1 MRSSF
6 LSFAPDVSKEQCQAE
21 HWIDIENVSES
32 VKMTPEEIENLNA
45 RILRTSGTEMH
56 DLKSEAFA
64 KEERVVYDK
73 WCGNFL
79 SFGIQGINWTVRDA
93 QNSVNKNVHIK
104 YGIATSQ
111 GVIKQFPMETFLADG
126 SVRSGVG

>member
-45 RILRTSGTEMH
+45 RILRTYGTEMH
-56 DLKSEAFA
+56 DLKNEAFA

-73 WCGNFL
+73 LVDCL
-79 SFGIQGINWTVRDA
+79 EKCLICR
-93 QNSVNKNVHIK
+93 HIRR
-104 YGIATSQ
+104 
-111 GVIKQFPMETFLADG
+111 FAD
-126 SVRSGVG
+126 

>member
-6 LSFAPDVSKEQCQAE
+6 LSFAPDVSKEHCQAE
-21 HWIDIENVSES
+21 HWIDTGNAPGT

-56 DLKSEAFA
+56 DLKNEAFA

-79 SFGIQGINWTVRDA
+79 SFGIQGIKMFISN
-93 QNSVNKNVHIK
+93 
-104 YGIATSQ
+104 
-111 GVIKQFPMETFLADG
+111 MESRLHRG
-126 SVRSGVG
+126 

>member
-56 DLKSEAFA
+56 D
-64 KEERVVYDK
+64 
-73 WCGNFL
+73 
-79 SFGIQGINWTVRDA
+79 
-93 QNSVNKNVHIK
+93 
-104 YGIATSQ
+104 
-111 GVIKQFPMETFLADG
+111 
-126 SVRSGVG
+126 

>member
-21 HWIDIENVSES
+21 HWIDTGNAPGT

-56 DLKSEAFA
+56 DLKNEAFA

-73 WCGNFL
+73 WCVIFL
-79 SFGIQGINWTVRDA
+79 SFGILGINCTVRYA
-93 QNSVNKNVHIK
+93 KNSVYKMFISN
-104 YGIATSQ
+104 
-111 GVIKQFPMETFLADG
+111 MESRLHRG
-126 SVRSGVG
+126 

>member
-45 RILRTSGTEMH
+45 RILRTYGTEMH
-56 DLKSEAFA
+56 DLKMKPLPKKRELFM
-64 KEERVVYDK
+64 
-73 WCGNFL
+73 
-79 SFGIQGINWTVRDA
+79 IN
-93 QNSVNKNVHIK
+93 
-104 YGIATSQ
+104 
-111 GVIKQFPMETFLADG
+111 GVEISYHLG
-126 SVRSGVG
+126 YRG

>member
-45 RILRTSGTEMH
+45 RILRELFM
-56 DLKSEAFA
+56 
-64 KEERVVYDK
+64 
-73 WCGNFL
+73 
-79 SFGIQGINWTVRDA
+79 IN
-93 QNSVNKNVHIK
+93 
-104 YGIATSQ
+104 
-111 GVIKQFPMETFLADG
+111 GVEISYHLG
-126 SVRSGVG
+126 YRG

>member
-45 RILRTSGTEMH
+45 RILRTYGTEMH
-56 DLKSEAFA
+56 DLKKKRELFM
-64 KEERVVYDK
+64 
-73 WCGNFL
+73 
-79 SFGIQGINWTVRDA
+79 IN
-93 QNSVNKNVHIK
+93 
-104 YGIATSQ
+104 
-111 GVIKQFPMETFLADG
+111 GVEISYHLG
-126 SVRSGVG
+126 YRG

>member
-1 MRSSF
+1 MHHIKDTKNKQAVWIDSYEIVFFIIRTRC
-6 LSFAPDVSKEQCQAE
+6 SKEQCQAE

-45 RILRTSGTEMH
+45 RILRTYGTEMH
-56 DLKSEAFA
+56 DLKNEAFA

-93 QNSVNKNVHIK
+93 QNSVDKNVHIK

-111 GVIKQFPMETFLADG
+111 G
-126 SVRSGVG
+126 

>member
-56 DLKSEAFA
+56 DLKNEAFA

-93 QNSVNKNVHIK
+93 QNCVKKCSYQIWNRDF
-104 YGIATSQ
+104 T
-111 GVIKQFPMETFLADG
+111 GVDQTVSDG
-126 SVRSGVG
+126 DFFSR

>member
-6 LSFAPDVSKEQCQAE
+6 LSFAPDVSKEQCRVE
-21 HWIDIENVSES
+21 HWIDTGNASGT

-56 DLKSEAFA
+56 DLKNEAFA

-79 SFGIQGINWTVRDA
+79 SFGIKMFISN
-93 QNSVNKNVHIK
+93 
-104 YGIATSQ
+104 
-111 GVIKQFPMETFLADG
+111 MESRLHRG
-126 SVRSGVG
+126 

>member
-6 LSFAPDVSKEQCQAE
+6 LSFAPDVSEEQCQAE

-56 DLKSEAFA
+56 DLKNEAFA

-73 WCGNFL
+73 WCGNFYHL
-79 SFGIQGINWTVRDA
+79 GYRG
-93 QNSVNKNVHIK
+93 
-104 YGIATSQ
+104 
-111 GVIKQFPMETFLADG
+111 
-126 SVRSGVG
+126 